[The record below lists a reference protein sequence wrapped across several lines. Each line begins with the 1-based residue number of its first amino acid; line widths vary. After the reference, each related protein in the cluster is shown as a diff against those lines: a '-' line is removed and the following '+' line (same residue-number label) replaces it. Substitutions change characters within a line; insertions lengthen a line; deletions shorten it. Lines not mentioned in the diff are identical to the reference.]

1 MWQNETAKKIHWLWH
16 HAWFL
21 FFLPFH
27 SPLNQWGDML
37 LLASSTYKCSFNII
51 LCIISVYRWIIL
63 IILKALHSI
72 VDLLH
77 MMLLNIQTNQIKPFE
92 IYCVFWLKWT
102 SVNWINFKRKK
113 KNTSLSLKYYLSSD
127 SFCRALKS
135 WQQRWTSSAVI
146 HLSQLHS
153 RFIRSKTTST
163 SGVSYESERDN
174 CYFLFIF
181 SFNDALNVLEQRI
194 RRWRAAAR
202 LGEGRDAGDAQQQ

>member
-72 VDLLH
+72 LDLLH

-113 KNTSLSLKYYLSSD
+113 KTLLYLSNTISPLIRFVERSNRD
-127 SFCRALKS
+127 SSAGHH
-135 WQQRWTSSAVI
+135 QRW
-146 HLSQLHS
+146 
-153 RFIRSKTTST
+153 
-163 SGVSYESERDN
+163 
-174 CYFLFIF
+174 FIF
-181 SFNDALNVLEQRI
+181 LNFTPDLLDQKRRQLLVFRMRVNETTVIFYSFFLSMTR
-194 RRWRAAAR
+194 
-202 LGEGRDAGDAQQQ
+202 